1 MLLGYD
7 KKTKE
12 VKFIFTDEEYLD
24 SKYPDNTAKISNFW
38 GSAGEGL
45 TEFFIPINEFQDWT
59 NYRKYK
65 IENGQLI
72 KTKVKGASWNQE

>member
-7 KKTKE
+7 IKTKD

-24 SKYPDNTAKISNFW
+24 SKYPNNTAKITNFW

-45 TEFFIPINEFQDWT
+45 KEFFIPINEFSDWG
-59 NYRKYK
+59 NYKDYK
-65 IENGQLI
+65 IENMKLI
-72 KTKVKGASWNQE
+72 NKGA